1 MNDLGSRL
9 ISDAEELIKSNADIE
24 DIREAMNAVYRHFKR
39 EIRHANISD
48 KRLLKVFCLER
59 LMKNKFLPLENE
71 PIYDENENVSLP
83 REIKNEEDCHQAL
96 RFIVHETRKDL
107 SKYHD
112 LKNAILEKNCI
123 GTSGFV
129 SRLCEKYGIADRDFS
144 LDENLGTGIFHC
156 FNVVSFNVGGEVKS
170 YLVDCT
176 YRQFFTYSDAFME
189 RIGMPYNSGPSMGA
203 YMMMDDDRKKMAE
216 QLLTTG
222 YIEFTP
228 EVAKAYF
235 DSIVFAGR
243 NGLYYE
249 GLGKDKLERSDLEP
263 GYTFQE
269 YMEIIDNGGLG
280 DSDLLGRQRA
290 VLRNPNIQFDSKEAM
305 PYVGSKVEE
314 SSTGNGIKK

>member
-1 MNDLGSRL
+1 MNDLGLRL
-9 ISDAEELIKSNADIE
+9 ISDAEELIKSDADME

-39 EIRHANISD
+39 EIRTASISD

-71 PIYDENENVSLP
+71 PIYDENEVVTLP
-83 REIKNEEDCHQAL
+83 SEVKSEEDCHQAL

-112 LKNAILEKNCI
+112 LKTSSLEKNCI
-123 GTSGFV
+123 GTSSFV
-129 SRLCEKYGIADRDFS
+129 SRLCEEHGITDRSFS
-144 LDENLGTGIFHC
+144 LNESLGTGIFHC

-176 YRQFFTYSDAFME
+176 YRQFFTYCDAFME

-203 YMMMDDDRKKMAE
+203 YMMMDDDRKRMAE

-249 GLGKDKLERSDLEP
+249 GLGKERIERSDLEP
-263 GYTFQE
+263 GYTYQE
-269 YMEIIDNGGLG
+269 YMDIIDNGGLV
-280 DSDLLGRQRA
+280 DDDTLGRQRG
-290 VLRNPNIQFDSKEAM
+290 VLENPDIQFDSMKAM

-314 SSTGNGIKK
+314 RSTGNAIKK